1 MPEKYTIAHLSDLH
15 LTAADDDKRKG
26 AGALRGMNANNRTL
40 MRDPNLMRCD
50 RIVVTGDVTD
60 RGHIDAW
67 RLFWAEVDRA
77 GLGDKVMVVPGNHDL
92 CCLRLI
98 RDVPEEQSR
107 LMAERGLS
115 LGGQHIRFPWAE
127 ADRDAGVLFLGLNS
141 NNEGNTA
148 ITSNAIG
155 KLGFEQLYK
164 LGRMLHEAGGEP
176 PVCIVLLHHSPNIP
190 HRATSKRRGEKPL
203 PFQERPFLKMDKG
216 DRRQLRLLCRIF
228 KVKAILHGH
237 THDTL
242 NRSVNS
248 VRMISAPPS
257 TEPGADGRLHYLIH
271 TIHPGSKRLT
281 FKGVEVKLT

>member
-1 MPEKYTIAHLSDLH
+1 MSTKYTIAHLSDLH
-15 LTAADDDKRKG
+15 LTADDGDKRTG
-26 AGALRGMNANNRTL
+26 AGGLRGMNANYRTL
-40 MRDPNLMRCD
+40 MSDPRLKTCD

-77 GLGDKVMVVPGNHDL
+77 GLGDKIMVVPGNHDL

-115 LGGQHIRFPWAE
+115 LGGQPMEFPWAR
-127 ADRDAGVLFLGLNS
+127 ADSDAGVLFLGLNS
-141 NNEGNTA
+141 NNEGNTT

-164 LGRMLHEAGGEP
+164 LGRMLHEVGGEP

-190 HRATSKRRGEKPL
+190 QRATSLRRGEKPL
-203 PFQERPFLKMDKG
+203 PFLERTLLKMDED
-216 DRRQLRLLCRIF
+216 DRRQLRLLCRVF

-237 THDTL
+237 THDAL
-242 NRSVNS
+242 NRCVNS

-271 TIHPGSKRLT
+271 TIHPDSKRLT